1 MNKKPNDLTEKEW
14 KFVLR
19 YPLDFNG
26 TKSYKETYGVTD
38 DNVAAV
44 SAYRLLRK
52 PKIRAALK
60 DVYKEAAMDLDE
72 MLSGIA
78 DIARNENNDLQARL
92 RAYEMIGRGHAAF
105 TDKIK
110 SEGDVTINVTLDDDS
125 AT

>member
-1 MNKKPNDLTEKEW
+1 
-14 KFVLR
+14 LR

-52 PKIRAALK
+52 SKIRAALK

-92 RAYEMIGRGHAAF
+92 PC
-105 TDKIK
+105 
-110 SEGDVTINVTLDDDS
+110 L
-125 AT
+125 